1 MSLHNDVR
9 SVETL
14 NMNKVQ
20 VKIFNH
26 FVTALIDTG
35 CMQSVLSERLLQ
47 RLRLFPDKL
56 EVGDTQCLFG
66 ANGSRIQIIGKIV
79 ISIKLNGLTIPYD
92 FLVAKQLTHDLILGH
107 DFLTETKALIN
118 YSDNSITFFENL
130 VELKL
135 FKKASEIL
143 VYSDGNCSLPP
154 RSETIVNVSLSQ
166 KLSGNNF
173 LFEPVAMR
181 ENQKFLTAKILA
193 TVKDGRSICR
203 ILNATNQTIPLARRT
218 LLATAQIIDSHHI
231 PTSQSINS
239 ERRSYVNVID
249 EYQNSNTD
257 TQFIS
262 SNELDDDSSDPSFTQ
277 GTYHTLSEMGIK
289 IDNPN
294 LTESQRQQLR
304 TLLEQ
309 NSD

>member
-1 MSLHNDVR
+1 
-9 SVETL
+9 
-14 NMNKVQ
+14 
-20 VKIFNH
+20 
-26 FVTALIDTG
+26 
-35 CMQSVLSERLLQ
+35 
-47 RLRLFPDKL
+47 
-56 EVGDTQCLFG
+56 
-66 ANGSRIQIIGKIV
+66 
-79 ISIKLNGLTIPYD
+79 
-92 FLVAKQLTHDLILGH
+92 
-107 DFLTETKALIN
+107 
-118 YSDNSITFFENL
+118 
-130 VELKL
+130 
-135 FKKASEIL
+135 
-143 VYSDGNCSLPP
+143 
-154 RSETIVNVSLSQ
+154 
-166 KLSGNNF
+166 
-173 LFEPVAMR
+173 MR

-193 TVKDGRSICR
+193 TVKDGRSLCR

-294 LTESQRQQLR
+294 LTESLRQ
-304 TLLEQ
+304 
-309 NSD
+309 